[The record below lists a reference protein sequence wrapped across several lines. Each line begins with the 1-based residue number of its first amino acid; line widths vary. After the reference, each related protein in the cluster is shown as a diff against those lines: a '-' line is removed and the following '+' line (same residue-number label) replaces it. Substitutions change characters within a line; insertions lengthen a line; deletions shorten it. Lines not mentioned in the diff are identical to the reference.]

1 MKYNI
6 SAESCEQLM
15 EEFKNNQPFEKGKRM
30 LFINVGNK
38 DVYNITAPF
47 IINGEKIIAG
57 RVENRDSEYSQIMFF
72 TFNGEAWSPKE
83 KAPVFNLQDP
93 FVTGINNEII
103 FGGVEVFQKNND
115 RTKLQWRTVFFRGT
129 NINHLKLFAAGPI
142 GMKDIRLIQLCDQ
155 RIGVFT
161 RPQGEIGGRGKIGFT
176 IISSLNE
183 LTEETIEKASIID
196 NQFIEEEWGGVNEPH
211 LLSNGKIGVLG
222 HIACFDENQNRHYYS
237 MAFLFD
243 PYLTKASPIKII
255 AVRENF
261 EEGEFKRKDL
271 IDVVFSGGL
280 IRRNDG
286 YAELYAGVSDAQ
298 AHRIIIPDPFLEYEK
313 NS

>member
-1 MKYNI
+1 MNNNMK
-6 SAESCEQLM
+6 AKSCEKLIW
-15 EEFKNNQPFEKGKRM
+15 EFENKQPVEKGKRM
-30 LFINVGNK
+30 LFINVGNR

-57 RVENRDSEYSQIMFF
+57 RVENRESEYSQIMFF
-72 TFNGEAWSPKE
+72 IFNGEAWSPKE

-115 RTKLQWRTVFFRGT
+115 PAKLQWRTVFFRGT

-142 GMKDIRLIQLCDQ
+142 GMKDIRLIELCDQ

-161 RPQGEIGGRGKIGFT
+161 RPQGKIGGRGKIGFT

-183 LTEETIEKASIID
+183 LTEKTIEKASIID
-196 NQFIEEEWGGVNEPH
+196 NQFVDDEWGGVNEPH
-211 LLSNGKIGVLG
+211 LLSNGQIGVLG

-243 PYLTKASPIKII
+243 PDLKKSSPIKII